1 MGLHIGHMGAVGEIM
16 ALFGAGILWTFRA
29 QAFEWL
35 REFFD
40 IWRGQISGRDP
51 LLSDPLYNRARPRRP
66 RGALLLVGALALV
79 FIGQVLFILD
89 LTL

>member
-1 MGLHIGHMGAVGEIM
+1 MVLHIGQMGAVGEIM